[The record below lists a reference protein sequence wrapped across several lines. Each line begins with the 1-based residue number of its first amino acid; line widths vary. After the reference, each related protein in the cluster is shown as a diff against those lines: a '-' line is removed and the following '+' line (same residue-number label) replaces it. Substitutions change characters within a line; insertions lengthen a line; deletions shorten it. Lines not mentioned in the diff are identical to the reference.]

1 MVLLIRGGLCGFS
14 GVFLHHLLD
23 KFGALGQAE
32 AEVGEQEGD
41 IGVGLGHGAQAQR
54 VLARMLCVFKG
65 TPAIRGS
72 LTCCVPRAQG
82 RGGEAADASAGKGLR
97 EARGS
102 GKGAGMA
109 RNANPYD
116 FANDAGHVMD
126 VATADKLA
134 EHPELLSVPL
144 DNIARWIASGKHT
157 SVSVQRLEQW
167 RAWILEAQQDGA
179 AFRRL
184 LDLLRD
190 DSEEARHW
198 KSWSPFAGVL
208 EAGERREILS
218 QCMPVS

>member
-1 MVLLIRGGLCGFS
+1 LPDGRCGG
-14 GVFLHHLLD
+14 
-23 KFGALGQAE
+23 
-32 AEVGEQEGD
+32 
-41 IGVGLGHGAQAQR
+41 
-54 VLARMLCVFKG
+54 M
-65 TPAIRGS
+65 
-72 LTCCVPRAQG
+72 
-82 RGGEAADASAGKGLR
+82 
-97 EARGS
+97 
-102 GKGAGMA
+102 GAGVA
-109 RNANPYD
+109 LNANPYD

-134 EHPELLSVPL
+134 EHPKLLSVPL

-157 SVSVQRLEQW
+157 AASVKRLEQW
-167 RAWILEAQQDGA
+167 RAWILEAQQDGE
-179 AFRRL
+179 AFHRL

>member
-1 MVLLIRGGLCGFS
+1 M
-14 GVFLHHLLD
+14 
-23 KFGALGQAE
+23 
-32 AEVGEQEGD
+32 
-41 IGVGLGHGAQAQR
+41 
-54 VLARMLCVFKG
+54 
-65 TPAIRGS
+65 
-72 LTCCVPRAQG
+72 
-82 RGGEAADASAGKGLR
+82 
-97 EARGS
+97 
-102 GKGAGMA
+102 GAGVA

-144 DNIARWIASGKHT
+144 DNIARWIAAGRHT
-157 SVSVQRLEQW
+157 TASVKRLEQW
-167 RAWILEAQQDGA
+167 RAWILEAQRDEA

-218 QCMPVS
+218 RCMPAS

>member
-1 MVLLIRGGLCGFS
+1 MRH
-14 GVFLHHLLD
+14 GVAFLRL
-23 KFGALGQAE
+23 
-32 AEVGEQEGD
+32 
-41 IGVGLGHGAQAQR
+41 
-54 VLARMLCVFKG
+54 
-65 TPAIRGS
+65 
-72 LTCCVPRAQG
+72 
-82 RGGEAADASAGKGLR
+82 GKGLPT
-97 EARGS
+97 GS
-102 GKGAGMA
+102 GHGKGAVVA

-157 SVSVQRLEQW
+157 AASVKRLEQW
-167 RAWILEAQQDGA
+167 RAWILEAQRDGA

-208 EAGERREILS
+208 EAGE
-218 QCMPVS
+218 VSAIYESCLA

>member
-1 MVLLIRGGLCGFS
+1 
-14 GVFLHHLLD
+14 
-23 KFGALGQAE
+23 
-32 AEVGEQEGD
+32 
-41 IGVGLGHGAQAQR
+41 
-54 VLARMLCVFKG
+54 
-65 TPAIRGS
+65 
-72 LTCCVPRAQG
+72 
-82 RGGEAADASAGKGLR
+82 
-97 EARGS
+97 
-102 GKGAGMA
+102 MA

-134 EHPELLSVPL
+134 DHPELLSVPL

-157 SVSVQRLEQW
+157 AASVTRLEQW
-167 RAWILEAQQDGA
+167 RAWILEAQRDGA

>member
-1 MVLLIRGGLCGFS
+1 M
-14 GVFLHHLLD
+14 
-23 KFGALGQAE
+23 
-32 AEVGEQEGD
+32 
-41 IGVGLGHGAQAQR
+41 
-54 VLARMLCVFKG
+54 
-65 TPAIRGS
+65 
-72 LTCCVPRAQG
+72 
-82 RGGEAADASAGKGLR
+82 
-97 EARGS
+97 
-102 GKGAGMA
+102 GAGVA
-109 RNANPYD
+109 LNANPYD

-157 SVSVQRLEQW
+157 AASVKRLEQW
-167 RAWILEAQQDGA
+167 RAWILEAPREDT

-190 DSEEARHW
+190 DSEEARHG

>member
-1 MVLLIRGGLCGFS
+1 MPDGRCGG
-14 GVFLHHLLD
+14 
-23 KFGALGQAE
+23 
-32 AEVGEQEGD
+32 
-41 IGVGLGHGAQAQR
+41 
-54 VLARMLCVFKG
+54 M
-65 TPAIRGS
+65 
-72 LTCCVPRAQG
+72 
-82 RGGEAADASAGKGLR
+82 
-97 EARGS
+97 
-102 GKGAGMA
+102 GAGVVV
-109 RNANPYD
+109 NANPYD

-157 SVSVQRLEQW
+157 AASVKRLEQW
-167 RAWILEAQQDGA
+167 RAWILEAQQEET

>member
-1 MVLLIRGGLCGFS
+1 MNFQVFFSTTFWTSLEPLGRRRPGWASRRETSGSGLVTVRGRKGFWRECSVCLRGPRNPRFSDLLRSTGTGPRWRGGRCF
-14 GVFLHHLLD
+14 
-23 KFGALGQAE
+23 
-32 AEVGEQEGD
+32 
-41 IGVGLGHGAQAQR
+41 
-54 VLARMLCVFKG
+54 
-65 TPAIRGS
+65 
-72 LTCCVPRAQG
+72 
-82 RGGEAADASAGKGLR
+82 AGKGLR
-97 EARGS
+97 EERGS

-144 DNIARWIASGKHT
+144 DNIARWIASGRHT

-208 EAGERREILS
+208 EAGE
-218 QCMPVS
+218 VSAIYESCLA